1 MIYQINQ
8 KTKIMKTSKTKIA
21 KAHKSGKYV
30 LVNTRGY
37 YIEHIEKTDSIVMP
51 LTTADIDKA
60 LRTNKPD
67 ELVRMYGIQNYSI
80 ETFAENHK

>member
-1 MIYQINQ
+1 M
-8 KTKIMKTSKTKIA
+8 TTSKTKIA
-21 KAHKSGKYV
+21 RAHKNGKYV

-37 YIEHIEKTDSIVMP
+37 YIEHIEKTGSIVMP

-80 ETFAENHK
+80 ETFAENNK